1 MSETCSTR
9 PITRT
14 EQKALEWAS
23 RRMKPG
29 YWVDECYY
37 VRSGQAIW
45 FHGDHANA
53 CTCIE
58 VPKSYVPFLPHQPK
72 DGGHATTGGHNAD

>member
-23 RRMKPG
+23 RRMKLG
-29 YWVDECYY
+29 DWVDECHY

-72 DGGHATTGGHNAD
+72 EGGHAD